1 MMLLETIYKVAK
13 EELAYAWDKVQQF
26 LSFVYKYIASAF
38 SMTWK
43 KLCEWTSAV
52 YEWCTSLSLA
62 TKVFSSMSLFLVFFL
77 FWQFMA
83 YIVSQPVFVM
93 VNLLLVILSAAITCY
108 IIFTTSAKVASLE
121 KQVEE
126 VENTRKKK
134 DQEIVS
140 LKREIHDL
148 NIASRKQQSF
158 GKNSQVLIDTV
169 KKNRKAIV
177 DGEPRG
183 LFILKSLAQCADIC
197 CGIIYMKRDE
207 DNAFVFAGEYATVG
221 TLNDEPYK
229 MVVTEDD
236 AVLGQVIK
244 TGKLTTIS
252 NMPAES
258 LTIMSG
264 LGKTDTIN
272 ITVLPIKQNGNV
284 VALAEVASFSKLAV
298 ADIWKDIDN
307 VLLNE

>member
-1 MMLLETIYKVAK
+1 MKLLETIYKFLK
-13 EELAYAWDKVQQF
+13 EEFAYAWLKIRQF
-26 LSFVYKYIASAF
+26 LSFLYSHVASALTV
-38 SMTWK
+38 TWT
-43 KLCEWTSAV
+43 KLCEWATAV

-62 TKVFSSMSLFLVFFL
+62 TKVFSSLSLFLGVFL
-77 FWQFMA
+77 FWQFMP

-93 VNLLLVILSAAITCY
+93 VNLLLVILSAAFTCY
-108 IIFTTSAKVASLE
+108 IIFTDSAKVSRLE
-121 KQVEE
+121 KQLEE

-169 KKNRKAIV
+169 KKNRKAV
-177 DGEPRG
+177 TDGEPRG
-183 LFILKSLAQCADIC
+183 LFVLKSLAQCADIC

-207 DNAFVFAGEYATVG
+207 DGVFVFAGEYATVG
-221 TLNDEPYK
+221 SLNDEPYK
-229 MVVTEDD
+229 KEVTEDD

-244 TGKLTTIS
+244 TGKPTTIS
-252 NMPAES
+252 NLPAES

-264 LGKTDTIN
+264 LGQTDSIN
-272 ITVLPIKQNGNV
+272 ITVLPIKKDGIV

-307 VLLNE
+307 VLLDD